1 MGFVERAKSMHARG
15 EAVRASVILA
25 QGLKRDP
32 SDVEAVEWLL
42 HMYVDELPTPGIEKD
57 VLQVLER
64 QPNGAYLLDLVRAE
78 LEEVDGYEKLHAL
91 DKTLAQGRFVLRD
104 VREPDPEPVAAAP
117 APAPSDTPPPTPEPA
132 AVAGRG
138 ENWDAF
144 DSPFDGEPSGMMPA
158 ASSSAPPAV
167 ADESDQVVLGTLD
180 TLPEHLKAEYLPTE
194 PAQPTGR
201 GGVWIIALA
210 AIALG
215 ALIVAYF
222 VTAGDDAETATPAWA
237 DEGSAG

>member
-78 LEEVDGYEKLHAL
+78 LEEVGGYEKLHAL

-104 VREPDPEPVAAAP
+104 TPEPEPVAPAPVAAPEPVAP
-117 APAPSDTPPPTPEPA
+117 APAPEPPPTGP
-132 AVAGRG
+132 RG

-144 DSPFDGEPSGMMPA
+144 DSPFEGEPSGMIPA
-158 ASSSAPPAV
+158 ATSSEPPAV

-180 TLPEHLKAEYLPTE
+180 TLPDHLKAEYLPEE
-194 PAQPTGR
+194 PAPTSGR

-222 VTAGDDAETATPAWA
+222 VTAGDEAETATPAWA